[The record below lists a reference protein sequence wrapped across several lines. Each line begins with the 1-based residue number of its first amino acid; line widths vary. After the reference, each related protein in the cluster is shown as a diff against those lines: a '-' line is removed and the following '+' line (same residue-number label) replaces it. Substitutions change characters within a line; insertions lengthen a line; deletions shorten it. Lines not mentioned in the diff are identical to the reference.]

1 MRACLRLLEKNFLS
15 CTKQGKTNVYEAILS
30 DDDYQKEESKYI
42 IERLYHGSVKNF
54 IVALNNGDY
63 LSKGDLL
70 ELQKYIEEF
79 IEKEK

>member
-15 CTKQGKTNVYEAILS
+15 CTKQGKTNVYEAIIS

-54 IVALNNGDY
+54 IVTLHNGDY

-79 IEKEK
+79 IAKEK